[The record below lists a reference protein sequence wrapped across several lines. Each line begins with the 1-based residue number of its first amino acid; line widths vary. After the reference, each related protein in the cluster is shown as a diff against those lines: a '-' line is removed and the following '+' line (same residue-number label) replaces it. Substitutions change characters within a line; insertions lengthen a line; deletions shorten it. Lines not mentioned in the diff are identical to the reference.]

1 MSARVRTEAQKDAA
15 KRKRA
20 ENPAATKKASKK
32 WYDANPAKVRAYV
45 AQLDPDE
52 VQKQGVASGIKVSK
66 RCFF

>member
-1 MSARVRTEAQKDAA
+1 MSARVYTEAQKAAA

-45 AQLDPDE
+45 EQPNPDK
-52 VQKQGVASGIKVSK
+52 VKKRRVAFRTKVSI
-66 RCFF
+66 R